1 MHLLCELIVLIAYV
15 LGKLVPT
22 MKVHFTLIVQLLQ
35 LKDIVIQFKDIA
47 IQGGRVVV
55 QFKKIAT
62 QEGSHC
68 NFLCLL
74 YMILSSIG
82 L

>member
-1 MHLLCELIVLIAYV
+1 VHLLCELIVLIAYV
-15 LGKLVPT
+15 LGKLVPN

-35 LKDIVIQFKDIA
+35 LKDIA
-47 IQGGRVVV
+47 IQGGQIVV
-55 QFKKIAT
+55 QFKEIAT

>member
-1 MHLLCELIVLIAYV
+1 MHLLCELIVLIVYV
-15 LGKLVPT
+15 VGKLVPN

-35 LKDIVIQFKDIA
+35 LKDIVVQFKDIA
-47 IQGGRVVV
+47 IQGEQIVV
-55 QFKKIAT
+55 QFKEIET

-74 YMILSSIG
+74 YMFLSSIN